1 MKNRVCPCQL
11 TLRIP
16 VHTAHGDFSGGDG
29 GFCPVWVGNEKG
41 RLFVDAVGVGVGH
54 VVAPDE
60 LDVLSDGDAVGGKFP
75 QPGVFFGEQ
84 GLLQFA
90 KRPDEGGGEAGAV
103 GLLAGKGLQTDMALT
118 SGGRSTRAQ
127 LMPMP
132 TTA

>member
-29 GFCPVWVGNEKG
+29 GFCPVGVGNEKG

-90 KRPDEGGGEAGAV
+90 KRPDEGAAGIRTRDLRLRRP
-103 GLLAGKGLQTDMALT
+103 LLYPAELQAHTVYPA
-118 SGGRSTRAQ
+118 R
-127 LMPMP
+127 
-132 TTA
+132 

>member
-1 MKNRVCPCQL
+1 M
-11 TLRIP
+11 LRIP

-29 GFCPVWVGNEKG
+29 GFCPVGVGNEKG

-90 KRPDEGGGEAGAV
+90 KRADEGGGETGAV
-103 GLLAGKGLQTDMALT
+103 GFWPVKASRLADMALT